1 MWIWLTSPSWAPKR
15 PIDEQDSIFQIF
27 CKELSKNRLDGLYPC
42 TSLRIPSPVVCIDHP
57 NTDLSCSPIA
67 ATSSPVLSSR
77 SGSRLNDLNVL
88 YLDPVGNPLGRLMSS
103 PQRWLRVC
111 MISSLDAWWGS
122 GRFIMQISVQE
133 EGGMKSERIF
143 EFLNFATVT
152 RL

>member
-1 MWIWLTSPSWAPKR
+1 MNKTAFSRYFAKNSARIGWMACIPVPHS
-15 PIDEQDSIFQIF
+15 EIF
-27 CKELSKNRLDGLYPC
+27 
-42 TSLRIPSPVVCIDHP
+42 RIPSPVVCIDHP